1 GTNSWKNGNYE
12 EHCKNLSIAGKK
24 HAQTDA
30 GKAHYKRLSI
40 ISKEYH
46 TKKYSEEL
54 IAIADIL
61 IEKQKYSWAC
71 FTLQQASAAALKSIL
86 SKKDEST
93 YGDNLIKHLRLIGK
107 HDTVPT
113 EVKAACHNVNN
124 FFTEARDL
132 ESVQTGTPINKFTLK
147 DADKAKKDALAI
159 IRYAYHFAH

>member
-1 GTNSWKNGNYE
+1 MRRIKA
-12 EHCKNLSIAGKK
+12 LKK
-24 HAQTDA
+24 MTRNTDW
-30 GKAHYKRLSI
+30 L
-40 ISKEYH
+40 
-46 TKKYSEEL
+46 KYSEEL
-54 IAIADIL
+54 IVIADIL

-107 HDTVPT
+107 HNTVPA